1 MCFQSA
7 LNAITK
13 SMSIDLKGDGI
24 MTISMHPGWVQ
35 TDMGGKQAPLK
46 PEQSIS
52 GMLKTLEK
60 LGPEH
65 NGTFLQFDGKKL
77 PW

>member
-1 MCFQSA
+1 MNSM
-7 LNAITK
+7 TK

-35 TDMGGKQAPLK
+35 TDMGGKHAPLK
-46 PEQSIS
+46 PEQSIL
-52 GMLKTLEK
+52 GMLSTIAK

-65 NGTFLQFDGKKL
+65 NGTFLQFDGKTL